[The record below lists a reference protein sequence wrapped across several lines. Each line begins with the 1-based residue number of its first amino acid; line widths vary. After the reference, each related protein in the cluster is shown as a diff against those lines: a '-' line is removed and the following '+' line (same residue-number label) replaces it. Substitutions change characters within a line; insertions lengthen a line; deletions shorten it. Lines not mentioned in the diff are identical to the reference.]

1 MADKISRH
9 LLNTI
14 NTFSDEKIGVIVYL
28 SRKNALNGFEIVKE
42 YPFINAV
49 GLKVKSHEIRRLA
62 SFNAVKF
69 VTSSSKV
76 FAFSETVKE
85 SDDATIAKSEFS
97 LSGKGVGLAVL
108 DTGVSPH
115 VDFCLP
121 ENRLS
126 VFKDVI
132 SGNEDFYDDNGHGT
146 FVAGVAA
153 GNGATSA
160 GKISGVAKRAS
171 VVGVKVIGSDGEGSA
186 FDVLDGM
193 QWIVDNKEKAGIKVC
208 CMSFGATPTDNS
220 DPLRRGAEVL
230 IREGITVV
238 VASGNEGQNALKTP
252 AISPM
257 VISVGATKGD
267 GRIADFTSRG
277 YVFGRRKP
285 EIFARGVDVTS
296 VSAHST
302 YRKMSGTSVS
312 APYVAGACC
321 LLYEKFPSAPP
332 WKIKEAILSS
342 AYVTPDGY
350 LALDLGK

>member
-1 MADKISRH
+1 MTDKISKS
-9 LLNTI
+9 LLQTI

-49 GLKVKSHEIRRLA
+49 GVMVKSHELSRLA
-62 SFNAVKF
+62 SFRAVKF

-76 FAFSETVKE
+76 FALTGAENKNPATVFQNK
-85 SDDATIAKSEFS
+85 IS
-97 LSGKGVGLAVL
+97 LSGRGVGLAVL

-121 ENRLS
+121 ENRLIA
-126 VFKDVI
+126 FHDVI
-132 SGNEDFYDDNGHGT
+132 AGKDDFYDDNGHGT
-146 FVAGVAA
+146 FVTGVAS
-153 GNGATSA
+153 GNGVTS
-160 GKISGVAKRAS
+160 GGEITGVARRANI
-171 VVGVKVIGSDGEGSA
+171 VGVKVIGADGEGSA

-193 QWIVDNKEKAGIKVC
+193 QWIVDNKDKTNVKVC

-230 IREGITVV
+230 VRSGITVV
-238 VASGNEGQNALKTP
+238 AASGNEGMNALKTP

-257 VISVGATKGD
+257 VLSVGAVESD
-267 GRIADFTSRG
+267 GKVAEFTSRG
-277 YVFGRRKP
+277 FVFGRRKP
-285 EIFARGVDVTS
+285 EIYARGVDVTS

-302 YRKMSGTSVS
+302 YKKMSGTSVS

-321 LLYEKFPSAPP
+321 LLLEKYPYATPQ
-332 WKIKEAILSS
+332 KIKDMILSS
-342 AYVTPDGY
+342 ACVTKDGN
-350 LALDLGK
+350 LTLDLDK

>member
-1 MADKISRH
+1 M
-9 LLNTI
+9 NTV

-28 SRKNALNGFEIVKE
+28 SRKNALNGFEIVKD

-49 GLKVKSHEIRRLA
+49 GVKVMAHELNRLA
-62 SFNAVKF
+62 SFRAVKF

-76 FAFSETVKE
+76 FAL
-85 SDDATIAKSEFS
+85 SDEGNGNATSVFQNKYT
-97 LSGKGVGLAVL
+97 LTGKGVGIAIL

-121 ENRLS
+121 DNRLS
-126 VFKDVI
+126 VFKDIV
-132 SGNEDFYDDNGHGT
+132 SGKSDFYDDNGHGT

-153 GNGATSA
+153 GNGVTS
-160 GKISGVAKRAS
+160 GGEFSGVAKRAN
-171 VVGVKVIGSDGEGSA
+171 VVGVKVIGADGEGSA

-193 QWIVDNKEKAGIKVC
+193 QWIVDNKDEIGVKVC

-230 IREGITVV
+230 VKEGITVV
-238 VASGNEGQNALKTP
+238 VASGNEGVNALKTP
-252 AISPM
+252 AISPI
-257 VISVGATKGD
+257 VLSVGAIKND
-267 GRIADFTSRG
+267 GRVADFTSRG

-285 EIFARGVDVTS
+285 EVYARGVDVVS
-296 VSAHST
+296 VAANST

-321 LLYEKFPSAPP
+321 LLLEKYPSAPP
-332 WKIKEAILSS
+332 WRIKDMIMSS
-342 AYVTPDGY
+342 TRVTPDGFF
-350 LALDLGK
+350 ALDLDK